1 MNTAIEDNQGSIH
14 PPLPLTCPLLRIFVL
29 HVKCFKAM
37 ITTFLAFLVNISIT
51 ASSVEALP
59 GSGTAKCIMWLAP
72 HSHKIMHAYIAIH
85 YYAGIMLD
93 AFAHLLC

>member
-1 MNTAIEDNQGSIH
+1 M
-14 PPLPLTCPLLRIFVL
+14 
-29 HVKCFKAM
+29 FKAM

-72 HSHKIMHAYIAIH
+72 HTQLQNHACLAIH